1 MLPMSNEQDIAWL
14 NHSRHGRCPVMNLQE
29 RVGQNIQYVRRG
41 KGLSQEALA
50 HAANISRSYV
60 GKLENG
66 KNSMSLTTLE
76 KIADALDVDPND
88 LTTPR
93 SDRK

>member
-1 MLPMSNEQDIAWL
+1 
-14 NHSRHGRCPVMNLQE
+14 MNLQE

-50 HAANISRSYV
+50 HASDISRSYM

-66 KNSMSLTTLE
+66 KNAMSLTTLE
-76 KIADALDVDPND
+76 KIADALGVDPND
-88 LTTPR
+88 LTVPR
-93 SDRK
+93 SHRK

>member
-1 MLPMSNEQDIAWL
+1 
-14 NHSRHGRCPVMNLQE
+14 MNLQE

-41 KGLSQEALA
+41 TGLSQEALA

-76 KIADALDVDPND
+76 KIADALG
-88 LTTPR
+88 
-93 SDRK
+93 

>member
-14 NHSRHGRCPVMNLQE
+14 NYSRHGRCLAMNLQE
-29 RVGQNIQYVRRG
+29 RVGQNIQHVRRG

-50 HAANISRSYV
+50 HAADISRSYM

-76 KIADALDVDPND
+76 KIADALGVDPND
-88 LTTPR
+88 LTVPR
-93 SDRK
+93 SHRK